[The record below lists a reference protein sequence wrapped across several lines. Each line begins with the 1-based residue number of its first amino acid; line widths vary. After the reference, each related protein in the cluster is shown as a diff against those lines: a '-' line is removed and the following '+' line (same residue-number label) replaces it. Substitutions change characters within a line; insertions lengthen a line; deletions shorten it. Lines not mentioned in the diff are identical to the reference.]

1 VTPLARGLAAS
12 VRAYRLVLRPLLPA
26 SCRYTPSCSEYA
38 LESLVRYGA
47 MRGGRL
53 IIGRLLRCQPWGGF
67 GYDPVPGDP
76 IARRM
81 RDTAPIM
88 PDHDLSREMER

>member
-1 VTPLARGLAAS
+1 MTPLARGLAAA

-38 LESLVRYGA
+38 LESLARHGA
-47 MRGGRL
+47 LRGARL
-53 IIGRLLRCQPWGGF
+53 TIARVLRCQPWGGF

-81 RDTAPIM
+81 RDPTPIM
-88 PDHDLSREMER
+88 PDHGLSRETER